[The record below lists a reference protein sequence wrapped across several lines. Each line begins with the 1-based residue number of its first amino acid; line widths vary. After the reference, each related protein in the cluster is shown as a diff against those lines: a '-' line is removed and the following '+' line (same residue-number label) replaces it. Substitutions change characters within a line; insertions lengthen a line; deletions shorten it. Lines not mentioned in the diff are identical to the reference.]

1 MRILLIEDST
11 DIADAIM
18 SKLEAQ
24 GFTVTLA
31 TDGEEGQELALAQ
44 GFDVIVLDVNLPRR
58 NGFEVLRAMRDQRV
72 EQPVIVITARNQ
84 IADKLDLLA
93 LGADDYLVKPFDLR
107 ELIARIRTVMRR
119 HMGASRAL
127 VTHGPLALDLNAR
140 SATIGGQPLDLGKR
154 EFETLEILASRFGKV
169 VGKEELVNRLFRHDD
184 AGSPNA
190 IELLISRLRRKLAGS
205 GLEIATQRNAGY
217 SLGSAPAR
225 PTG

>member
-1 MRILLIEDST
+1 MRILLIEDSS
-11 DIADAIM
+11 DIADAIV

-24 GFTVTLA
+24 GFAVTLA
-31 TDGEEGQELALAQ
+31 MDGEEGAELALAQ
-44 GFDVIVLDVNLPRR
+44 GFDVVVLDVNLPRR
-58 NGFEVLRAMRDQRV
+58 SGFEVLRAMRDQRV

-119 HMGASRAL
+119 HLGASSSV
-127 VTHGPLALDLNAR
+127 VTHGRLALDLEAR
-140 SATIGGQPLDLGKR
+140 SATVAGQPLDLGKR
-154 EFETLEILASRFGKV
+154 EFETLEILASRFGRI

-205 GLEIATQRNAGY
+205 GLEITTQRNAGY
-217 SLGSAPAR
+217 CIGNTPPRLG
-225 PTG
+225 